1 VTDQERGSIG
11 DYLQNVEARLAH
23 LPSDERSAIVDNLE
37 AQIHDALEAR
47 GHGAAATPEDV
58 AAVLAEMDPPEAFGV
73 EPAQPPAPAPRPGV
87 GRAALLI
94 SLAGLLLAAIAVIAD
109 GNHRGTFLLPS
120 LLIPQA
126 AALIVAA
133 FSRGDRT
140 GRATIVLSLAILVT
154 VTVLGLLSSAH
165 A

>member
-11 DYLQNVEARLAH
+11 DYLQKVEARLAH
-23 LPSDERSAIVDNLE
+23 LPSHERSAIVDNLE

-47 GHGAAATPEDV
+47 GRGAATPQDV

-73 EPAQPPAPAPRPGV
+73 DPAQPPAAAPRPGV

-120 LLIPQA
+120 LLLPQV

-133 FSRGDRT
+133 LSRGDRV
-140 GRATIVLSLAILVT
+140 GRATIVLSLSILVT